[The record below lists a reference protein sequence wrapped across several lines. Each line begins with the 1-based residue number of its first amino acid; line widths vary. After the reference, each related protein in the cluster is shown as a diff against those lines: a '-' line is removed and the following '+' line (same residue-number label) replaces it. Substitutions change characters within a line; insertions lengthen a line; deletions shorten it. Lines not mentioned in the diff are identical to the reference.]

1 MGVGQSLGH
10 RVQTGTRLNKA
21 QEWEFF
27 STYKQLKTLALSLWG
42 EFPRH
47 WNDFTIPDNDGSARR
62 RKKFEL
68 GSPWPPRGEL
78 QKDHAFPIMAFRIPH
93 PDPQLSST
101 HGYFR
106 PFLMSVIPPDPL
118 QSLICNT
125 QHITLFCTP
134 IPECDPL

>member
-10 RVQTGTRLNKA
+10 RVQTGTRLNKE

-27 STYKQLKTLALSLWG
+27 PTYEQLKTLALSLWG

-68 GSPWPPRGEL
+68 GSPRPPRGEF
-78 QKDHAFPIMAFRIPH
+78 QKDQAFSIMAFRIPN

-101 HGYFR
+101 HGYFG

-118 QSLICNT
+118 RSLICNIR
-125 QHITLFCTP
+125 HLILFCTP